1 MSRIAAQ
8 FSEPSKNGHSALITF
23 ITAGDPDFGSTVPAM
38 HALVRG
44 GADIIE
50 LGVPFTDPEAD
61 GPSIQRS
68 SERALQHKITMRS
81 VCNLVAEFRK
91 TNVKTPVVLMGY
103 LNPILALGIE
113 NSAKIFH
120 ESGVDGLIIVNLPPE
135 ESAELKAAV
144 SPFGIDLI
152 FLIAPT
158 TSEERIASIAKEGSG
173 FLYYVSIKGITGADH
188 LDTQSV
194 KSHLT
199 AIRKKTKLPIAVGFG
214 IKTPEVA
221 SEIAKFADGVVVGS
235 ALVDTMGSRK
245 SAADMLATLQD
256 QVKGLAT
263 GVHETT

>member
-1 MSRIAAQ
+1 MSRI
-8 FSEPSKNGHSALITF
+8 SDHISGPSGGGRPALITF
-23 ITAGDPDFGSTVPAM
+23 ITAGDPDSDSTVPAM
-38 HALVRG
+38 HALARG

-68 SERALQHKITMRS
+68 SERALQEKVTMRS
-81 VCNLVAEFRK
+81 VCNMVTEFRK
-91 TNVKTPVVLMGY
+91 TNEKTPVVLMGY

-113 NSAKIFH
+113 KSAKIFH

-135 ESAELKAAV
+135 ESADLREAV

-158 TSEERIASIAKEGSG
+158 TSDERIASIANEGSG

-188 LDTQSV
+188 LDTQNV
-194 KSHLT
+194 ESHLT
-199 AIRKKTKLPIAVGFG
+199 TIRRKTKLPIAVGFG

-235 ALVDTMGSRK
+235 ALVDTMGSGK
-245 SAADMLATLQD
+245 SIANMLATLQD

-263 GVHETT
+263 GVHGTT